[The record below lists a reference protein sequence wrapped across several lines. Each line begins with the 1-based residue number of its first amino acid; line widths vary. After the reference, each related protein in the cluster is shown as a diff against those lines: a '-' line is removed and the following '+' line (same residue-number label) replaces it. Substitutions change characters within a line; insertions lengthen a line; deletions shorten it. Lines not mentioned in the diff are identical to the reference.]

1 MSFVKDLWDGLTGKT
16 AADAAMQ
23 GADVQ
28 SAAIDRAIAA
38 QELAFNRGK
47 EYLNPLL
54 GIGQSGID
62 NVGFLTDPQM
72 QFDYLQN
79 NPLFDLALENA
90 NTQTNQMAAARGR
103 LSAGDTLQQLSNNV
117 LLSASPL
124 ITQQSNNI
132 RDLINMESG
141 VRGSFANLAIGQ
153 GSNISNLL
161 NQQGDVLAS
170 GIVGAGNAKS
180 QGASNLVNTLL
191 MANTLF
197 NPIGGGQAAASGSSF
212 IPSSANYANF
222 SNVPLT
228 LSSDV
233 RLKENIQKIGEQK
246 GFNIYTWTWNK
257 EAEKLGLKGEAM
269 GVLAQ
274 EVMKTRP
281 DAVVDDGYLKVNY
294 EKLGVAHG

>member
-62 NVGFLTDPQM
+62 NVDFLTDPQM

-90 NTQTNQMAAARGR
+90 NTQTKQMAAARGR

-141 VRGSFANLAIGQ
+141 VRGSFANLAMGQ
-153 GSNISNLL
+153 GNNMSNLL

-170 GIVGAGNAKS
+170 GIVGAGNART
-180 QGASNLVNTLL
+180 QAATNLLQMGLL
-191 MANTLF
+191 AGGIF
-197 NPIGGGQAAASGSSF
+197 GGGGAAASGGSSF
-212 IPSSANYANF
+212 IPSAANYANF

-228 LSSDV
+228 LSDV